1 VIRNQTNAG
10 LAASRNVGLAA
21 AQGTLITFLDGDDF
35 LYPKAIGER
44 VASFESAVDNGTLG
58 GAFCNWHMVPEDA
71 VPGLDPPK
79 LPLRQDVTWLKSVED
94 NPFIASS
101 PLILTNSARAVGG
114 FNEARVTAEDFDFW
128 TRYLRHGFALRAVS
142 YVGIAYRQKRSSM
155 YRSTIL
161 AHVDTQLDVYEYNF
175 RPLHRDQTVSGTPFV
190 FEDQPAAYQQRLM
203 RARRLCVGITV
214 ATHDDNREGAEQ
226 LLVEF
231 RKAVEPWMLWSE
243 NWAALIKKTA
253 ARLEAYDT
261 TASDVRV
268 ADLTRRVEMRVLPL
282 LLDSRPHQQPQQR
295 AEPSDKMKFQ
305 HP

>member
-1 VIRNQTNAG
+1 
-10 LAASRNVGLAA
+10 
-21 AQGTLITFLDGDDF
+21 
-35 LYPKAIGER
+35 
-44 VASFESAVDNGTLG
+44 
-58 GAFCNWHMVPEDA
+58 
-71 VPGLDPPK
+71 
-79 LPLRQDVTWLKSVED
+79 
-94 NPFIASS
+94 
-101 PLILTNSARAVGG
+101 
-114 FNEARVTAEDFDFW
+114 
-128 TRYLRHGFALRAVS
+128 
-142 YVGIAYRQKRSSM
+142 M

-253 ARLEAYDT
+253 ARLEAYDS

-282 LLDSRPHQQPQQR
+282 LLDSRPHHQAPTT
-295 AEPSDKMKFQ
+295 AEISDKTKVQ